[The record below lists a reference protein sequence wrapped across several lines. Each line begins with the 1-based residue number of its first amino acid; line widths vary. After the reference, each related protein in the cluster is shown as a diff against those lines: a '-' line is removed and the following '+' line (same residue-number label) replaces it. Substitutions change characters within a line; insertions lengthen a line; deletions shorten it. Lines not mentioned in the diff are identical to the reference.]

1 MSGEQ
6 HANAAPAAQL
16 ENFMTSDDSSM
27 TGDASD
33 GTADDITA
41 PKPASAFTDF
51 ELPDALQATLSREG
65 LIEPTPIQQMSIP
78 VLLSGED
85 LIGLAQTGTGKTAA
99 FLLPMLTTLSYAP
112 AVRAG
117 QPPKALVLAPTREL
131 ANQISTNLSRL
142 ARDMNIRHITVFG
155 GARYDTQIK
164 GLRRGV
170 DVVVATPGRLIDL
183 MDRGAFD
190 PSGISH
196 LVLDEADHMLDLGF
210 FEPIKKIVR
219 ELPKDRQTMLFSAT
233 MPPQIEQLGQQF
245 LVDPI
250 RVKAPQTGITADKIA
265 QHVTLM
271 PESEKRDRLCDVL
284 NDENTSQCLIFV
296 RTKRRADALAKFMQ
310 TRGFAIDALHGDM
323 RQGLRQ
329 KVLRNFRDGKLQALI
344 ATDVAARGIDVAGL
358 SHVVN
363 FDLTDTP
370 EAYVHRIGRTG
381 RAGLGG
387 LAISFCS
394 PSEEPRLAAII
405 SVVGARVELFDLAG
419 EPVTNFQAK
428 PAPRKRGRPPRAR
441 RDNGRSE
448 QNAGPRQRR
457 NTKQTDGKR
466 AKRSWSD
473 NKPTRAKDAAGWSPV
488 SSEDG
493 GAEGRPPRKALRPSG
508 NAKQGYRNDSKPA
521 GKPFGQKA
529 RKGGGKFNG
538 KPDEKARATDERRS
552 KSADRPQR
560 DDRPQHDERPKRDDR
575 PAHKNSKAQPK
586 KGGKPTSAKNFGA
599 NPFAKAASGSR
610 PDRKTADRPGG
621 KPNRRP
627 SGKKPYRKPG
637 GNNPLRRRK

>member
-1 MSGEQ
+1 MSGKQ
-6 HANAAPAAQL
+6 QGNAATAAQL
-16 ENFMTSDDSSM
+16 ENFMTSEDSSI
-27 TGDASD
+27 TGDASY
-33 GTADDITA
+33 GTADEGVDG
-41 PKPASAFTDF
+41 PKLASSFADF
-51 ELPDALQATLSREG
+51 DLPDVLRATLSREG

-78 VLLSGED
+78 VILSGED
-85 LIGLAQTGTGKTAA
+85 LIGVAQTGTGKTAA
-99 FLLPMLTTLSYAP
+99 FLLPILTTLSYTS

-131 ANQISTNLSRL
+131 AIQISSNLSRI
-142 ARDMNIRHITVFG
+142 ARDMNIRHLTVFG
-155 GARYDTQIK
+155 GARYDVQIK

-210 FEPIKKIVR
+210 FEPIKKIVG
-219 ELPKDRQTMLFSAT
+219 ELPKNRQTMLFSAT

-271 PESEKRDRLCDVL
+271 PESQKRDRLCDVL
-284 NDENTSQCLIFV
+284 NDENTFQCLIFV
-296 RTKRRADALAKFMQ
+296 RTKRRADSLTKFMQ
-310 TRGFAIDALHGDM
+310 TRGFTVDALHGDM

-329 KVLRNFRDGKLQALI
+329 KVLRNFRDKKLQALI

-394 PSEEPRLAAII
+394 PSEETRLAAII
-405 SVVGARVELFDLAG
+405 SVVGARVELFDLTG
-419 EPVTNFQAK
+419 EPISNFQAK
-428 PAPRKRGRPPRAR
+428 PAPRKRGRPPRVR
-441 RDNGRSE
+441 TDSGRIKKST
-448 QNAGPRQRR
+448 GPHQSC
-457 NTKQTDGKR
+457 NTKQTDGNW
-466 AKRSWSD
+466 AKRSW
-473 NKPTRAKDAAGWSPV
+473 AAGRLPRAIGEEGWTPFIRD
-488 SSEDG
+488 SSQ
-493 GAEGRPPRKALRPSG
+493 EGRPSYRASRPSG
-508 NAKQGYRNDSKPA
+508 KAKKRYQKD
-521 GKPFGQKA
+521 GKPFGKNTIKNA
-529 RKGGGKFNG
+529 GKFDN
-538 KPDEKARATDERRS
+538 KPRKKTKVIDERQS
-552 KSADRPQR
+552 KWVDSPQKN
-560 DDRPQHDERPKRDDR
+560 DKSQHGERPKRNDW
-575 PAHKNSKAQPK
+575 PTHKNSKTQSK
-586 KGGKPTSAKNFGA
+586 KDGEFTFVKNFGA
-599 NPFAKAASGSR
+599 NPFAKPASRSNLDDRHAGE
-610 PDRKTADRPGG
+610 PDRRPA
-621 KPNRRP
+621 
-627 SGKKPYRKPG
+627 SEKPYRQLG